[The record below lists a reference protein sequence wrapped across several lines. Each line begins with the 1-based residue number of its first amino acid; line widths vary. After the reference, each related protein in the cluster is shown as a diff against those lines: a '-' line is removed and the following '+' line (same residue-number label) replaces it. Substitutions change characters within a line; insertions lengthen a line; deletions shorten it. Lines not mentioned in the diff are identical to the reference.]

1 MSSQPIVLS
10 DANMLAEF
18 MRQAEFKAF
27 FEKRFAVPPDYAAL
41 LFKNGEL
48 IDAFKG
54 GHFSVGGLVDR
65 LKSLIGGS
73 THVSMLI
80 ADLKPFHVKTAL
92 KAISRD
98 KVDIAGVLN
107 LELQVDPDHPSNV
120 LGLMHGVARAAV
132 QEDTRGKKIPPRKA
146 LAKADVLDRIRVHLV
161 DRVFEAIIGQ
171 VDANDIRGNIAL
183 QDKLQADIMQE
194 VERVVGD
201 LGLLVRAASVEWAQN
216 AEEAAEQARADAERQ
231 QRDLEYQIEMAKR
244 QAERQKDATIFSLE
258 TDLEIKK
265 IENATEDEIQRLTM
279 ESEIRFADAREN
291 TKRRQEVE
299 ELEHQIHVLERE
311 RKFKFEDSL
320 ATARNAT
327 ELQKIQKDQVQLDVE
342 MDKIKKLHL
351 QEMQKSEAFTELEVT
366 ERIQAQQRHHI
377 SEMQEIELR
386 GDRIRGE
393 MRRVDRKQELDE
405 EQRKREH
412 ELSML
417 DRKKDMTPDQILAVE
432 AGLSP
437 DVAMVLSEQ
446 ARANSSGQE
455 QTMALMREMV
465 DAATAAQVR
474 TEAQALEMAKISM
487 QGAVGVAQGAG
498 GGSVSASVAQP
509 SAPAPSSSMIAC
521 PECPTPQKA
530 TSKFC
535 TACGYQLRS

>member
-65 LKSLIGGS
+65 MKSLIGGS

-92 KAISRD
+92 KATSRD
-98 KVDIAGVLN
+98 KVDIAGVLT
-107 LELQVDPDHPSNV
+107 LELQVDPDNPSNV

-132 QEDTRGKKIPPRKA
+132 QEDARGKKIPPRKA
-146 LAKADVLDRIRVHLV
+146 LAKADVLDRIRAHLV
-161 DRVFEAIIGQ
+161 DRVFESIIGR
-171 VDANDIRGNIAL
+171 VDANDIRGNNAL
-183 QDKLQADIMQE
+183 QDKLQAEIMQE

-216 AEEAAEQARADAERQ
+216 AEEAAEQARAESERQ
-231 QRDLEYQIEMAKR
+231 QRDLDYQIELAKR
-244 QAERQKDATIFSLE
+244 QAERQKEATIFSLE
-258 TDLEIKK
+258 TDLELKK
-265 IENATEDEIQRLTM
+265 IENATEDEIQRMTM

-291 TKRRQEVE
+291 TKRRQELE
-299 ELEHQIHVLERE
+299 ELEHQIEVLERE
-311 RKFKFEDSL
+311 RAFKFEDAL
-320 ATARNAT
+320 ASARNAT
-327 ELQKIQKDQVQLDVE
+327 ELQQIQKTQTQLDVE
-342 MDKIKKLHL
+342 IDAIRKLHM
-351 QEMQKSEAFTELEVT
+351 QEMKRSEAFSEAEIT
-366 ERIQAQQRHHI
+366 ERVQAQQRHHI

-386 GDRIRGE
+386 GDRIRAE
-393 MRRVDRKQELDE
+393 MRRVDRQQELDE
-405 EQRKREH
+405 EQRKRDH
-412 ELSML
+412 EINML
-417 DRKKDMTPDQILAVE
+417 DRKKTMTPEQILAVE

-437 DVAMVLSEQ
+437 DVANVLAEQ
-446 ARANSSGQE
+446 ARANGAGQE
-455 QTMALMREMV
+455 QTMAIMREMV
-465 DAATAAQVR
+465 EAATAAQIR
-474 TEAQALEMAKISM
+474 TESQALEMAKISM
-487 QGAVGVAQGAG
+487 QGAVGVAEGAG
-498 GGSVSASVAQP
+498 GGKASGAPGKPAAAAVVMIDCP
-509 SAPAPSSSMIAC
+509 KCSTSAP
-521 PECPTPQKA
+521 A

-535 TACGYQLRS
+535 MKCGHKLRT

>member
-65 LKSLIGGS
+65 LKSLVGGS

-92 KAISRD
+92 KATSRD
-98 KVDIAGVLN
+98 KVDIAGVLT

-132 QEDTRGKKIPPRKA
+132 QEDARGKKIPPRKA
-146 LAKADVLDRIRVHLV
+146 LAKADVLARIRAHLV
-161 DRVFEAIIGQ
+161 DRVFESIVGR
-171 VDANDIRGNIAL
+171 VDANDIRGNNAL
-183 QDKLQADIMQE
+183 QDKLQAEIMQE

-201 LGLLVRAASVEWAQN
+201 LGLLVRVASVEWAQN

-231 QRDLEYQIEMAKR
+231 QRDLDYQIELAKR

-258 TDLEIKK
+258 TDLELKK
-265 IENATEDEIQRLTM
+265 IENATEDEIQRMTM
-279 ESEIRFADAREN
+279 ESEIRFADARDN
-291 TKRRQEVE
+291 TKRRQELE
-299 ELEHQIHVLERE
+299 ELEHQISVLERE
-311 RKFKFEDSL
+311 RTFKFEDAL
-320 ATARNAT
+320 AAARNST
-327 ELQKIQKDQVQLDVE
+327 ELQQIQKSQSQLDVE
-342 MDKIKKLHL
+342 IDAIRKLHM
-351 QEMQKSEAFTELEVT
+351 QEMRRSEAFSEAEITDRV
-366 ERIQAQQRHHI
+366 QAQQRHHI

-386 GDRIRGE
+386 GDRIRAE

-405 EQRKREH
+405 EQRKRDH
-412 ELSML
+412 ETNML
-417 DRKKDMTPDQILAVE
+417 DRKKTMTPEQILAVE

-437 DVAMVLSEQ
+437 DVAVVLAEQ
-446 ARANSSGQE
+446 ARANGAGQE
-455 QTMALMREMV
+455 QTMAIMREMV
-465 DAATAAQVR
+465 EAATAAQIR
-474 TEAQALEMAKISM
+474 TEAQAIEMAKISM
-487 QGAVGVAQGAG
+487 QGAVGVAEGAG
-498 GGSVSASVAQP
+498 GGTASASPGKQAAATVEMIDCP
-509 SAPAPSSSMIAC
+509 KCSTSAP
-521 PECPTPQKA
+521 A

-535 TACGYQLRS
+535 MKCGHKLRT

>member
-65 LKSLIGGS
+65 MKSLIGGS

-92 KAISRD
+92 QATSRD
-98 KVDIAGVLN
+98 KVDIAGVLT

-132 QEDTRGKKIPPRKA
+132 QEDARGKQIPPRKA
-146 LAKADVLDRIRVHLV
+146 LAKADVLARIRAHLV
-161 DRVFEAIIGQ
+161 DRVFESIIGR
-171 VDANDIRGNIAL
+171 VDANDIRGNNAL
-183 QDKLQADIMQE
+183 QDKLQAEIMQE

-201 LGLLVRAASVEWAQN
+201 LGLLVRATSVEWAQN

-231 QRDLEYQIEMAKR
+231 QRDLDYQIQMAKR

-258 TDLEIKK
+258 TDLELKK
-265 IENATEDEIQRLTM
+265 IENATEDEIQRMTM

-291 TKRRQEVE
+291 TKRRQELE
-299 ELEHQIHVLERE
+299 ELDHQIKFLERE
-311 RKFKFEDSL
+311 RAFKFEDRL
-320 ATARNAT
+320 TTARNAT
-327 ELQKIQKDQVQLDVE
+327 ELQEIQKAQVQLDVE
-342 MDKIKKLHL
+342 MDAIRKLHM
-351 QEMQKSEAFTELEVT
+351 QEMKQSEAFSEAEIT
-366 ERIQAQQRHHI
+366 ERVQAQQRHHV
-377 SEMQEIELR
+377 SELQDIELR
-386 GDRIRGE
+386 GDRIRAE
-393 MRRVDRKQELDE
+393 MRRVDRQQEFDE
-405 EQRKREH
+405 EQRKRDH
-412 ELSML
+412 EINIL
-417 DRKKDMTPDQILAVE
+417 DRKKTMTPEQILAVE

-437 DVAMVLSEQ
+437 DVAVVLAEQ
-446 ARANSSGQE
+446 ARANGAGQE
-455 QTMALMREMV
+455 QTMAIMREMV
-465 DAATAAQVR
+465 EAATAAQIR

-487 QGAVGVAQGAG
+487 QGAVGVAEGAG
-498 GGSVSASVAQP
+498 GGTAS
-509 SAPAPSSSMIAC
+509 SAPGKTAAAAVQMIDCPKCSTPAPV
-521 PECPTPQKA
+521 

-535 TACGYQLRS
+535 MKCGHQLRT

>member
-18 MRQAEFKAF
+18 MRQDEFKAF

-65 LKSLIGGS
+65 MKSLIGGT

-80 ADLKPFHVKTAL
+80 ADLKPFHVRTAL
-92 KAISRD
+92 KATSRD
-98 KVDIAGVLN
+98 KVDIAGVLS

-132 QEDTRGKKIPPRKA
+132 QEDARGKKIPPRKA

-161 DRVFEAIIGQ
+161 DRVFESIIGR
-171 VDANDIRGNIAL
+171 VDANDIRGNNAL
-183 QDKLQADIMQE
+183 QDKLQAEIMQE

-231 QRDLEYQIEMAKR
+231 QRDFEYQIELAKR

-258 TDLEIKK
+258 TDLELKK

-279 ESEIRFADAREN
+279 ESEIRFADAREE
-291 TKRRQEVE
+291 TKRRQEIE
-299 ELEHQIHVLERE
+299 ELEHQIKVLERE
-311 RKFKFEDSL
+311 REFKFEDAL
-320 ATARNAT
+320 ASARNAT
-327 ELQKIQKDQVQLDVE
+327 DLQRIQKEQVQIDTE
-342 MDKIKKLHL
+342 MDAMRELHV
-351 QEMQKSEAFTELEVT
+351 QQMKQSQAFSEAEVT
-366 ERIQAQQRHHI
+366 ALVQKQQREHI
-377 SEMQEIELR
+377 AGLQEIELR
-386 GDRIRGE
+386 GDRIRSE
-393 MRRVDRKQELDE
+393 IRRVEKQQDYDE
-405 EQRKREH
+405 DEKKRQFERDK
-412 ELSML
+412 LVTQ
-417 DRKKDMTPDQILAVE
+417 KDMSPEQILAVQ

-437 DVAMVLSEQ
+437 DVANVLAEQ
-446 ARANSSGQE
+446 ARANGAGQE
-455 QTMALMREMV
+455 QTMAIMREMV
-465 DAATAAQVR
+465 EAATAAQIR
-474 TEAQALEMAKISM
+474 TEAQALEMSKIAM
-487 QGAVGVAQGAG
+487 QGAVGVAEGAG
-498 GGSVSASVAQP
+498 GGKASASVGEPAAAQP
-509 SAPAPSSSMIAC
+509 QMIDCPKCSTSAP
-521 PECPTPQKA
+521 A

-535 TACGYQLRS
+535 MKCGHKLRT